1 MTLLGIASFFILM
14 IVGAPIWAAM
24 LTSGGIILVFDL
36 GMPVQAAVSQLFIAI
51 DSWLLLAVPFFL
63 LAGNLMTDM
72 GLAGRLFRF
81 IENLLGHLR
90 GGLPATGVVTCAI
103 FGALSGS
110 STATVVAVGS
120 MLLPYMIRAGY
131 DKKDALGVIAVSGTL
146 GQMIP
151 PSIYMILFAAIA
163 QMDVSRLFLAGMVPG
178 LVITI
183 MLVATAVGL
192 SWFGDRELPQ
202 RASGADIWQS
212 FTAALPA
219 LAMPAIVLGGI
230 YAGIF
235 TPTEAAAVAVAYV
248 LLMSAI
254 FERKNFTIRRLI
266 SSAESAVVTTTIIFV
281 ILGGATVFANSLTF
295 ANIPQSFTLFMTS
308 LPVNEHVTMAL
319 ILLIFIVLGTVLDP
333 VPILY
338 ITIPIVFPVVQAIG
352 YSTTH
357 FAVLTITCMM
367 IAQVTPPVGM
377 SLFALSGYF
386 NVPISTVIR
395 GAMPYFVALLLA
407 LALLWWVPWLS
418 TIAE

>member
-1 MTLLGIASFFILM
+1 MTLFGIAAFFLLM
-14 IVGAPIWAAM
+14 IAGSPIWAAM
-24 LTSGGIILVFDL
+24 LVSGGIILLLDI
-36 GMPVQAAVSQLFIAI
+36 GMPVQAVVSQLFIAI

-120 MLLPYMIRAGY
+120 MLLPYMMRAGY
-131 DKKDALGVIAVSGTL
+131 DRKDALGVIAVSGTL

-163 QMDVSRLFLAGMVPG
+163 QMDVSRLFLAGVIPG
-178 LVITI
+178 LVITVL
-183 MLVATAVGL
+183 LVLTAIAL
-192 SWFGDRELPQ
+192 SWFGKQELRA
-202 RASGADIWQS
+202 RASAGDVWHS
-212 FTAALPA
+212 FVAALPA

-230 YAGIF
+230 YAGLF

-248 LLMSAI
+248 LVMSAI
-254 FERKNFTIRRLI
+254 FERRNFTLRILTR
-266 SSAESAVVTTTIIFV
+266 SAEAAVVTTTIIFV
-281 ILGGATVFANSLTF
+281 ILGGATVFANALTF

-308 LPVNEHVTMAL
+308 LPVSEHLTML
-319 ILLIFIVLGTVLDP
+319 MILLIFIVLGTVLDP

-352 YSTTH
+352 YSPTH
-357 FAVLTITCMM
+357 FAILTIACMM

-386 NVPISTVIR
+386 NVSIATVMR
-395 GAMPYFVALLLA
+395 GALPYFFTLLLA
-407 LALLWWVPWLS
+407 LGVLWWAPWLS
-418 TIAE
+418 TVFE